1 MRRLALAALLLLTA
15 CSPNGCSLDPA
26 VAAKTDPPAPATDPA
41 SAPGETEPAT
51 TPEAE
56 PDAAPD
62 PALEPEIPPPPE
74 PASWPYDP
82 SGTLPS
88 GSGTGATDVTLW
100 AAGMRF
106 PMEAGPAYANSQ
118 VYGYGGYLAP
128 GPGGQC
134 DARNYA
140 YPWRDNFC
148 ETRSWTNG
156 MCPAGRGHQGQ
167 DIRPAT
173 CVKKVHWIA
182 AAERGRITSIG
193 SYTVTL
199 LGDSGRIY
207 RYLHMDMPGVN
218 ALFPTMDSRNVE
230 RGQRIGKVSAD
241 FGGNAT
247 TIHLHFEIKAPVSIG
262 GAAASVNFVPVY
274 TSLVDSYGRLLNG
287 AA

>member
-1 MRRLALAALLLLTA
+1 MRRLLSLTGLLLLTA
-15 CSPNGCSLDPA
+15 CSPSGCSQDAAATGGGATPA
-26 VAAKTDPPAPATDPA
+26 PAPDAPAPAADETPPAP
-41 SAPGETEPAT
+41 GEEPAPVP
-51 TPEAE
+51 TPE
-56 PDAAPD
+56 
-62 PALEPEIPPPPE
+62 PEAPPE
-74 PASWPYDP
+74 PAPVTWPHDP
-82 SGTLPS
+82 GGVLPPGS
-88 GSGTGATDVTLW
+88 GSGATDATVW

-118 VYGYGGYLAP
+118 VYGYGGFAAP

-134 DARNYA
+134 DPRNYD

-173 CVKKVHWIA
+173 CEKKVHWVV
-182 AAERGRITSIG
+182 AAESGRITSIG

-207 RYLHMDMPGVN
+207 RYLHMDMAGVH
-218 ALFPTMDSRNVE
+218 ALFPTMASRDVE
-230 RGQRIGKVSAD
+230 RGQHLGRVSSD

-247 TIHLHFEIKAPVSIG
+247 TIHLHFEIKAPVAIDGSP
-262 GAAASVNFVPVY
+262 ASVNFVPTY
-274 TSLVDSYGRLLNG
+274 SSLVDSYGRLLNG

>member
-1 MRRLALAALLLLTA
+1 MKRLTLTALLLLTA
-15 CSPNGCSLDPA
+15 CSPNGCVLEPEA
-26 VAAKTDPPAPATDPA
+26 PPVKTEPPAPATIPTEPA
-41 SAPGETEPAT
+41 PAPGEVPPA
-51 TPEAE
+51 PM
-56 PDAAPD
+56 P
-62 PALEPEIPPPPE
+62 EPEPE
-74 PASWPYDP
+74 PEPVPETPPAPEPVTWPHDP
-82 SGTLPS
+82 GGALPP
-88 GSGTGATDVTLW
+88 GSGTGATDATLW

-118 VYGYGGYLAP
+118 VYGYGGFAAP

-134 DARNYA
+134 DPRNYA

-173 CVKKVHWIA
+173 CVKKVHWIV
-182 AAERGRITSIG
+182 AAEKGRITSIG

-218 ALFPTMDSRNVE
+218 ALFPTMASRNVE
-230 RGQRIGKVSAD
+230 RGQHIGQVSAD

-247 TIHLHFEIKAPVSIG
+247 TIHLHFEIKAPVAIAG
-262 GAAASVNFVPVY
+262 NPASVNFVPTY

>member
-1 MRRLALAALLLLTA
+1 MRRLLALTGLLLLTA
-15 CSPNGCSLDPA
+15 CSPSGCGQGAAAAGGPA
-26 VAAKTDPPAPATDPA
+26 APAPAPDAPPPAPDETPP
-41 SAPGETEPAT
+41 APGPEPAP
-51 TPEAE
+51 TPE
-56 PDAAPD
+56 
-62 PALEPEIPPPPE
+62 PEAPPE
-74 PASWPYDP
+74 PAPVTWPHDP
-82 SGTLPS
+82 GGALPPGS
-88 GSGTGATDVTLW
+88 GSGATDATIW

-118 VYGYGGYLAP
+118 VYGYGGFAAP

-134 DARNYA
+134 DPRNYA

-148 ETRSWTNG
+148 ETRSWANG

-173 CVKKVHWIA
+173 CEKKVHWVV
-182 AAERGRITSIG
+182 AAESGRITSIG

-207 RYLHMDMPGVN
+207 RYLHMDMAGVH

-230 RGQRIGKVSAD
+230 RGQHLGKVSAD

-247 TIHLHFEIKAPVSIG
+247 TIHVHFEIKAPVSIG
-262 GAAASVNFVPVY
+262 GAPPAVAFVPTY
-274 TSLVDSYGRLLNG
+274 SSLVDSYGRLLNG
-287 AA
+287 AP

>member
-1 MRRLALAALLLLTA
+1 MRRLTLASLLLLTA
-15 CSPNGCSLDPA
+15 CSPNGCSQDPFTA
-26 VAAKTDPPAPATDPA
+26 PAKTEPPVPAATPTLPAPE
-41 SAPGETEPAT
+41 PGETEPA
-51 TPEAE
+51 PM
-56 PDAAPD
+56 P
-62 PALEPEIPPPPE
+62 EPEPVPEPEPE
-74 PASWPYDP
+74 PAPEPVSWPHDP
-82 SGTLPS
+82 SGALPS
-88 GSGTGATDVTLW
+88 GSGTGATDLTVW

-118 VYGYGGYLAP
+118 VYGYGGYAPP
-128 GPGGQC
+128 GPGGGQC
-134 DARNYA
+134 DPRNYD

-173 CVKKVHWIA
+173 CVKKVHWVV
-182 AAERGRITSIG
+182 AAESGRITSIG

-207 RYLHMDMPGVN
+207 RYLHMDMVGVN
-218 ALFPTMDSRNVE
+218 ALFPTMESRNVE
-230 RGQRIGKVSAD
+230 RGQQIGKVSAD
-241 FGGNAT
+241 FGGNLT

-262 GAAASVNFVPVY
+262 GSPASVNFVPTY

>member
-1 MRRLALAALLLLTA
+1 VRRLVLIALLLLTA
-15 CSPNGCSLDPA
+15 CSPSGCGQDSGKKADGPAPAPGDP
-26 VAAKTDPPAPATDPA
+26 VALAEPEGPPAPEPVTWPHDPGGALPPGSGSGATDP
-41 SAPGETEPAT
+41 
-51 TPEAE
+51 
-56 PDAAPD
+56 
-62 PALEPEIPPPPE
+62 
-74 PASWPYDP
+74 
-82 SGTLPS
+82 
-88 GSGTGATDVTLW
+88 TLW

-118 VYGYGGYLAP
+118 VYGYGGFAAP

-156 MCPAGRGHQGQ
+156 KCPTGKGHQGQ

-173 CVKKVHWIA
+173 CEKKVHWA
-182 AAERGRITSIG
+182 VAAESGRITAIG
-193 SYTVTL
+193 SYTITL

-207 RYLHMDMPGVN
+207 RYLHLDMAGVN
-218 ALFPTMDSRNVE
+218 ALFPNPASRNVE
-230 RGQRIGKVSAD
+230 RGQRLGKVSAD

-247 TIHLHFEIKAPVSIG
+247 TIHLHFEIKAPVADGG
-262 GAAASVNFVPVY
+262 GAVVMFVPTY
-274 TSLVDSYGRLLNG
+274 SSLVDSYGRLLNG

>member
-1 MRRLALAALLLLTA
+1 MKRLTLATLLTLTA
-15 CSPNGCSLDPA
+15 CSPNGCAQEPA
-26 VAAKTDPPAPATDPA
+26 VAPDKADPPPVATAPTEPAPA
-41 SAPGETEPAT
+41 PG
-51 TPEAE
+51 
-56 PDAAPD
+56 DAAPA
-62 PALEPEIPPPPE
+62 PIPEPE
-74 PASWPYDP
+74 PAPETPPAADPVTWPHDP
-82 SGTLPS
+82 GGALPAGS
-88 GSGTGATDVTLW
+88 GSGATDATLW

-106 PMEAGPAYANSQ
+106 PMETGPAYANSQ
-118 VYGYGGYLAP
+118 VYGYGGFAAP

-140 YPWRDNFC
+140 YPWHDNFC

-173 CVKKVHWIA
+173 CVKKVHWIV
-182 AAERGRITSIG
+182 AAESGRITSIG

-207 RYLHMDMPGVN
+207 RYLHMDMPGVS
-218 ALFPTMDSRNVE
+218 ALFPTMASRNVE
-230 RGQRIGKVSAD
+230 RGQHIGKVSAD

-247 TIHLHFEIKAPVSIG
+247 TIHLHFEIKAPVSIAG
-262 GAAASVNFVPVY
+262 SPASVNFVPTY
-274 TSLVDSYGRLLNG
+274 TSLVDSYGRMLNG

>member
-1 MRRLALAALLLLTA
+1 VRRALALSSLLLLTA
-15 CSPNGCSLDPA
+15 CSPSGCSQD
-26 VAAKTDPPAPATDPA
+26 AAADGGAAREPAPAVGEPA
-41 SAPGETEPAT
+41 PPPVAPPTEPPGEPEPLPPPTEP
-51 TPEAE
+51 EA
-56 PDAAPD
+56 
-62 PALEPEIPPPPE
+62 PPE
-74 PASWPYDP
+74 PAPVSWPHDP
-82 SGTLPS
+82 GGALPP
-88 GSGTGATDVTLW
+88 GSGNGAVDATLW

-118 VYGYGGYLAP
+118 VYGYGGFAAP

-134 DARNYA
+134 DPRNYA

-173 CVKKVHWIA
+173 CEKKVHWVV
-182 AAERGRITSIG
+182 AAESGRITSIG

-207 RYLHMDMPGVN
+207 RYLHMDMAGVN
-218 ALFPTMDSRNVE
+218 ALFPTPASRTVE
-230 RGQRIGKVSAD
+230 RGQHIGRVSAD

-247 TIHLHFEIKAPVSIG
+247 TIHLHFEIKAPVAVG
-262 GAAASVNFVPVY
+262 DAPAAVAFVPTY
-274 TSLVDSYGRLLNG
+274 SSLVDSYGRLLNG
-287 AA
+287 AP